1 LAKSRK
7 WFERA
12 LPSRDAMN
20 ISLILKL
27 GLKWQILMYSIFLFD
42 ESWKVGAEGDV
53 GAYWGIWDKD
63 ENLKFME
70 GR

>member
-1 LAKSRK
+1 
-7 WFERA
+7 
-12 LPSRDAMN
+12 
-20 ISLILKL
+20 
-27 GLKWQILMYSIFLFD
+27 MYSIFLFD

-53 GAYWGIWDKD
+53 DIIGIWDKD